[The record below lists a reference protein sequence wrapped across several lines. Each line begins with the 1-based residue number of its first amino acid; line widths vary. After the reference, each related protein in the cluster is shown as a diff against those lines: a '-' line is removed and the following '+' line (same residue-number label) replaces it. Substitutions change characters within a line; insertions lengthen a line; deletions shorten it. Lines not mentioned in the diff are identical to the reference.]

1 MAKGRFA
8 LTRTDIEVVEDD
20 GVTRT
25 LSHEVY
31 RHGKAAAVLLTV
43 DLAHT
48 LYLEPLANLVHHAT
62 APSYLI
68 ERREQAIGFCDLRKF
83 GAFVEANQ
91 GRNKKIT
98 GSLMLTCYLIELRE

>member
-1 MAKGRFA
+1 MTERSYPNLFE
-8 LTRTDIEVVEDD
+8 IVVCEIKENGIVDR
-20 GVTRT
+20 V
-25 LSHEVY
+25 L
-31 RHGKAAAVLLTV
+31 GKAPSVLAKTNTG
-43 DLAHT
+43 D
-48 LYLEPLANLVHHAT
+48 PLANLVHHAT

-83 GAFVEANQ
+83 GTFVEANQ